1 MIFRLSIVAAALLP
15 IASCT
20 PGTPGAGSLLSSV
33 APVASENAAPT
44 SFGGLPSG
52 WFARQM
58 AFVAKAA
65 LTPPAQ
71 VVAQPLLQ
79 SGAAP
84 FVNSSRTLEDSKRAL
99 ECLTAA
105 VYYEARSE
113 TVEGQRAVAQ
123 VVLNRV
129 RNPAFPNSVCGVVYQ
144 GSERST
150 GCQFTFTCDGSMN
163 APRNEEAWARS
174 ELVARAA
181 LAGDVDHEVGLAT
194 NYHANW
200 MVPWWASGL
209 ERIGQFGT
217 QIFYKWKGALGNAL
231 SFTQQYSGVEPE
243 PASPASSGVLGNP
256 GLVRVAVGNGMT
268 VSVHRGAAADFSS
281 SQDSNAPVGVRIHRG
296 AMAAFEEATHDM
308 PTPTASS
315 ASEVASKVT
324 IHRGSSL
331 SESDP
336 T

>member
-1 MIFRLSIVAAALLP
+1 MIIRLSIVAAALLP

-20 PGTPGAGSLLSSV
+20 PPGPGSGSLQSD
-33 APVASENAAPT
+33 ATTANAQPAGPVT
-44 SFGGLPSG
+44 FGGMPSG
-52 WFARQM
+52 WFARQI
-58 AFVAKAA
+58 AFVANAS

-71 VVAQPLLQ
+71 AIAQPLLQ
-79 SGAAP
+79 TGGAAP
-84 FVNSSRTLEDSKRAL
+84 FVNSSKTLEDSQRAL

-113 TVEGQRAVAQ
+113 AVEGQRAVAQ

-174 ELVARAA
+174 EVVARAA

-209 ERIGQFGT
+209 ERIGQFGS

-243 PASPASSGVLGNP
+243 PAVAGSNGLQGNP
-256 GLVRVAVGNGMT
+256 ALVRVAVGNGAT
-268 VSVHRGAAADFSS
+268 VAIHRGDAMDFSS
-281 SQDSNAPVGVRIHRG
+281 SQTSAPAGVRIHRG
-296 AMAAFEEATHDM
+296 LMSTDDDASTATSNDDAPGAM
-308 PTPTASS
+308 
-315 ASEVASKVT
+315 ASKVT
-324 IHRGSSL
+324 IHRGSAVA
-331 SESDP
+331 EVDP
-336 T
+336 S

>member
-20 PGTPGAGSLLSSV
+20 PGTPGAGSLLLS
-33 APVASENAAPT
+33 AAPT
-44 SFGGLPSG
+44 SVPTVSPSSFGGLPAG
-52 WFARQM
+52 WFARQ
-58 AFVAKAA
+58 AGLVVNAS
-65 LTPPAQ
+65 LTPGTQ
-71 VVAQPLLQ
+71 TFAQPLLQ
-79 SGAAP
+79 SGATP
-84 FVNSSRTLEDSKRAL
+84 FVNSSKTVEDAQRAL

-174 ELVARAA
+174 EVVARAA
-181 LAGDVDHEVGLAT
+181 LAGDVDQQVGLAT

-200 MVPWWASGL
+200 MLPWWASGL

-231 SFTQQYSGVEPE
+231 SFTQPYSGVEPE
-243 PASPASSGVLGNP
+243 PSVGVASNGVQGNP

-268 VSVHRGAAADFSS
+268 VSVHRGSAMDFSS
-281 SQDSNAPVGVRIHRG
+281 SHDANAPIGVRVHRG
-296 AMAAFEEATHDM
+296 TMAASAAMEEAPAAAAT
-308 PTPTASS
+308 
-315 ASEVASKVT
+315 SEVASKVT
-324 IHRGSSL
+324 IHRGSSV
-331 SESDP
+331 SEAEADP
-336 T
+336 S

>member
-20 PGTPGAGSLLSSV
+20 PPAPSGGSLLSDT
-33 APVASENAAPT
+33 APASGQQPIAPAT
-44 SFGGLPSG
+44 FGGLPSG
-52 WFARQM
+52 WFARQI
-58 AFVAKAA
+58 AFVANAS

-71 VVAQPLLQ
+71 AIAQPLLQ
-79 SGAAP
+79 SGGASP
-84 FVNSSRTLEDSKRAL
+84 FVNSSKTLEDSQRAL

-113 TVEGQRAVAQ
+113 PVEGQRAVAQ

-163 APRNEEAWARS
+163 APRNEESWARS
-174 ELVARAA
+174 EVVARAA
-181 LAGDVDHEVGLAT
+181 LAGDVDQEVGLAT

-200 MVPWWASGL
+200 MLPWWASGL
-209 ERIGQFGT
+209 ERIGQFGS

-231 SFTQQYSGVEPE
+231 SFTQQYSGIEPE
-243 PASPASSGVLGNP
+243 PALAGSDGVQGNP
-256 GLVRVAVGNGMT
+256 SFVRVAVGNGTT
-268 VSVHRGAAADFSS
+268 VAVHRGGAMEFAS
-281 SQDSNAPVGVRIHRG
+281 SQTSAPAGVRIHRG
-296 AMAAFEEATHDM
+296 MMSLGDEHGTTTPSEDAPGAM
-308 PTPTASS
+308 
-315 ASEVASKVT
+315 ASKVT
-324 IHRGSSL
+324 IHRGSAAA
-331 SESDP
+331 EVDP
-336 T
+336 I

>member
-20 PGTPGAGSLLSSV
+20 PPAPGAGSLLSS
-33 APVASENAAPT
+33 AAPSSGPNAT
-44 SFGGLPSG
+44 ESPFGLPSG
-52 WFARQM
+52 WFARQA
-58 AFVAKAA
+58 AFIANAS
-65 LTPPAQ
+65 LTPSNQGFAH
-71 VVAQPLLQ
+71 PLLQ
-79 SGAAP
+79 TAAPAP
-84 FVNSSRTLEDSKRAL
+84 FVNSSRTLEDSQRAL

-113 TVEGQRAVAQ
+113 PVEGQRAVAQ

-163 APRNEEAWARS
+163 APRNEESWARS
-174 ELVARAA
+174 EVVARAA
-181 LAGDVDHEVGLAT
+181 LAGDVDREVGLAT

-209 ERIGQFGT
+209 DRIGQFGS

-231 SFTQQYSGVEPE
+231 SFTQQYSGVEPDSVG
-243 PASPASSGVLGNP
+243 AGSDGVQGNP
-256 GLVRVAVGNGMT
+256 GLVRVALGNGTT
-268 VSVHRGAAADFSS
+268 VSIHRGGAMDFSS
-281 SQDSNAPVGVRIHRG
+281 SEGSAPAGVRIHRG
-296 AMAAFEEATHDM
+296 AMAT
-308 PTPTASS
+308 TASTDDTPNQMP
-315 ASEVASKVT
+315 AKANELASKVT
-324 IHRGSSL
+324 IHRGASVA
-331 SESDP
+331 EADP
-336 T
+336 I